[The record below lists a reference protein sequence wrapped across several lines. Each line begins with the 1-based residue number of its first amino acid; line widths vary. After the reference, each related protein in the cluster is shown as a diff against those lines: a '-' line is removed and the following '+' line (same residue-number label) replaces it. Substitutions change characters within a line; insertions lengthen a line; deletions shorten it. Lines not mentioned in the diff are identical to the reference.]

1 MALAFARTRWFT
13 SSVLLGATSVQQ
25 LQENLDSAEVTLAA
39 EVLEKIEVVHRVYP
53 NPAP

>member
-1 MALAFARTRWFT
+1 MRGFDDTVPPNDER
-13 SSVLLGATSVQQ
+13 GG
-25 LQENLDSAEVTLAA
+25 